1 MLRRSCWGSQWTGGG
16 PGIRGLNLSGAK
28 SLGGMVNVV
37 LAVGE
42 GFACEGVF
50 GMIEHRF
57 KRLFNLLP

>member
-1 MLRRSCWGSQWTGGG
+1 LAAVQGVVAAGRTVGYVLLQYLESAS
-16 PGIRGLNLSGAK
+16 
-28 SLGGMVNVV
+28 GGMVNVV

-42 GFACEGVF
+42 GFAREGVF